1 MINHNEL
8 RVQIQE
14 REVELKRTLSE
25 HYTKECEKEFMHAVE
40 SESNFPIKIKVQIH
54 AADKDK
60 RGATIIRS
68 FFEEHGYRSLR
79 TSYETGGSVLV
90 EIYEN
95 GTNLT
100 RHHNYK

>member
-8 RVQIQE
+8 KQQIHA
-14 REVELKRTLSE
+14 REAEEKRILIE
-25 HYTKECEKEFMHAVE
+25 HYTSECEKEFMHAVE
-40 SESNFPIKIKVQIH
+40 SGSSFPIIVKVPIH

-60 RGATIIRS
+60 RGATIIRT

-79 TSYETGGSVLV
+79 TSYETGGRVLV
-90 EIYEN
+90 EIHEN

-100 RHHNYK
+100 RMNFR